1 MRLLIHLI
9 LRLIG
14 VVLLCLACTVGWV
27 LVDAHRSIEADTAS
41 SADRVAATLQNLFWR
56 DLLWRD
62 GTYRDALLPVPDWE
76 SIATMKSIAPGICIR
91 FTRGAEPAREVCS
104 QTEGV
109 GSPAPSWFVKG
120 YSQLFG
126 AHGSVTRPL
135 TVRQRHA
142 GTIEA
147 RAEPA
152 TAVRQAW
159 QQVTLMVG
167 IAAAMALGIGLLAAL
182 LIGHALMPAR
192 RIVVGL
198 RRLEQ
203 GDHHHRLPAFGA
215 TEFSH
220 IARAVNDLANRLAAT
235 TAERLA
241 LTKRLFQVQEEER
254 RALARDLHD
263 EFGQCLTATA
273 ALAAAIEAG
282 ATPTHPD
289 LAEDARAV
297 SRITRQ
303 MMSTLRGALARLRSQ
318 DLEELGLQDSLVQL
332 VARWNAS
339 TTRRSTFHL
348 DVAGDLA
355 GVPAEAAVNVYR
367 IAQEC
372 LTNAARHGRPQH
384 VHLRVAHSDH
394 FGDNAIAL
402 SVEDDG
408 GGDATLIGAASGHGI
423 LGIRER
429 IAALGGSLSIAA
441 AARGVR
447 IAAVIPLVLPRSLP
461 RPLASAA
468 PAMA

>member
-27 LVDAHRSIEADTAS
+27 LVDAHRSIEADTVS
-41 SADRVAATLQNLFWR
+41 SADRVAATLQNLYWR

-76 SIATMKSIAPGICIR
+76 SIATMKSIAPGICIS
-91 FTRGAEPAREVCS
+91 FTRGAEPPREVCS
-104 QTEGV
+104 QTEGI
-109 GSPAPSWFVKG
+109 GSVAPSWFVDVYG
-120 YSQLFG
+120 RLFG
-126 AHGSVTRPL
+126 PHGSVTRPL
-135 TVRQRHA
+135 TFRQRHA
-142 GTIEA
+142 GSVQA

-152 TAVRQAW
+152 VAVRQAW
-159 QQVTLMVG
+159 RQVTVMVG
-167 IAAAMALGIGLLAAL
+167 VAAAMALGIGLLATL

-192 RIVVGL
+192 SIVRGL

-203 GDHHHRLPAFGA
+203 GDHGHRLPAFGT
-215 TEFSH
+215 TEFSL
-220 IARAVNDLANRLAAT
+220 IARAVNDLASRLSAT
-235 TAERLA
+235 TAERIA

-282 ATPTHPD
+282 ARPAHPD
-289 LAEDARAV
+289 LAEDARAIA
-297 SRITRQ
+297 RITQQ
-303 MMSTLRGALARLRSQ
+303 MMTTLRGALARLRSQ
-318 DLEELGLQDSLVQL
+318 DLEELGLQDSLIQL

-339 TTRRSTFHL
+339 TTRRAVFHL

-355 GVPAEAAVNVYR
+355 SVPAEAAVNVYR

-372 LTNAARHGRPQH
+372 LTNAARHGRPRH
-384 VHLRVAHSDH
+384 VHLRVEHGNRG
-394 FGDNAIAL
+394 GDNAVAV

-408 GGDATLIGAASGHGI
+408 GGDATSINAASGHGI

-441 AARGVR
+441 AAHGVR
-447 IAAVIPLVLPRSLP
+447 VAAVIPLMLPRTQP
-461 RPLASAA
+461 AAAALA
-468 PAMA
+468 

>member
-41 SADRVAATLQNLFWR
+41 SADRVAATLQNLYWR
-56 DLLWRD
+56 ELLWRD
-62 GTYRDALLPVPDWE
+62 GTYRGALLPVPDWE

-91 FTRGAEPAREVCS
+91 FTLGAEPAREVCS

-109 GSPAPSWFVKG
+109 GSPAPDWFVSG
-120 YSQLFG
+120 YGWMFG
-126 AHGSVTRPL
+126 PHTSVTRPL
-135 TVRQRHA
+135 TVRQRNA
-142 GTIEA
+142 GSVQA
-147 RAEPA
+147 SPEPSA
-152 TAVRQAW
+152 AVRQAW
-159 QQVTLMVG
+159 HQVTVMVSV
-167 IAAAMALGIGLLAAL
+167 AAAMALGIGLLATM

-192 RIVVGL
+192 SIVSGL

-203 GDHHHRLPAFGA
+203 GDHRHRLPAFGT

-220 IARAVNDLANRLAAT
+220 IARAVNDLAGRLSAT

-273 ALAAAIEAG
+273 ALAAAIDAG
-282 ATPTHPD
+282 AAPTHPD
-289 LAEDARAV
+289 LAEDARAIA
-297 SRITRQ
+297 RITQQ
-303 MMSTLRGALARLRSQ
+303 MMTTLRGALARLRSQ
-318 DLEELGLQDSLVQL
+318 DLEELGLQDSLIQL

-339 TTRRSTFHL
+339 TTRRAVFHL
-348 DVAGDLA
+348 DVAGDLSS
-355 GVPAEAAVNVYR
+355 VPAETAVNIYR

-372 LTNAARHGRPQH
+372 LTNAARHGQPHH
-384 VHLRVAHSDH
+384 VHLRVEHGNHA
-394 FGDNAIAL
+394 GDNAIAV

-408 GGDATLIGAASGHGI
+408 GGDATLISAASGHGI

-447 IAAVIPLVLPRSLP
+447 VAAVIPLTLP
-461 RPLASAA
+461 RPQLHPQPSVALA
-468 PAMA
+468 

>member
-14 VVLLCLACTVGWV
+14 VVLVCLACTIGWV
-27 LVDAHRSIEADTAS
+27 LIDAHRSIEVDTAS
-41 SADRVAATLQNLFWR
+41 SAERVATTLQNLYWR

-62 GTYRDALLPVPDWE
+62 GAYRNALLPVPDWE

-91 FTRGAEPAREVCS
+91 FARGAEPAREICS

-109 GSPAPSWFVKG
+109 GSPAPSWFVSL
-120 YSQLFG
+120 YEQTFG
-126 AHGSVTRPL
+126 PHGSVTRPL
-135 TVRQRHA
+135 TMRQRNA
-142 GTIEA
+142 GTVEA

-152 TAVRQAW
+152 AAVRQAW
-159 QQVTLMVG
+159 HQVTVMVSV
-167 IAAAMALGIGLLAAL
+167 AAVMALGIALFATL

-192 RIVVGL
+192 AIVRGL

-203 GDHHHRLPAFGA
+203 GDHQHRLPAVGA
-215 TEFSH
+215 NEFSH
-220 IARAVNDLANRLAAT
+220 IARAVNDLAGRLAAT

-273 ALAAAIEAG
+273 ALAAAIETS
-282 ATPTHPD
+282 ATAAQLD
-289 LAEDARAV
+289 VAEDARAIA
-297 SRITRQ
+297 RITRQ

-339 TTRRSTFHL
+339 TTRRATFHL

-355 GVPAEAAVNVYR
+355 TVPAEAAVNVYR

-372 LTNAARHGRPQH
+372 LTNAARHGRPHH
-384 VHLRVAHSDH
+384 VYLRIISSN
-394 FGDNAIAL
+394 DNAIAL

-408 GGDATLIGAASGHGI
+408 GGDATAIDAAPGHGI

-441 AARGVR
+441 AAHGVR
-447 IAAVIPLVLPRSLP
+447 VAAIIPLMQARPSPAAV
-461 RPLASAA
+461 AA
-468 PAMA
+468 

>member
-14 VVLLCLACTVGWV
+14 VVLLCLACTIGWV
-27 LVDAHRSIEADTAS
+27 LVDAYRSIEADTAS
-41 SADRVAATLQNLFWR
+41 SADRVAATLQNLYWR

-62 GTYRDALLPVPDWE
+62 GAYRNALLPVPDWQ
-76 SIATMKSIAPGICIR
+76 SMATMKSIAPGICIR
-91 FTRGAEPAREVCS
+91 FTRGHEPPREVCS

-109 GSPAPSWFVKG
+109 GRPAPAWFVEG
-120 YSQLFG
+120 YGKLFG
-126 AHGSVTRPL
+126 PHGSVTRPL
-135 TVRQRHA
+135 TFRQRDA
-142 GTIEA
+142 GVVEA

-152 TAVRQAW
+152 AAVRQAW
-159 QQVTLMVG
+159 HQVTIMVSV
-167 IAAAMALGIGLLAAL
+167 AAVMALGIALLATL

-192 RIVVGL
+192 SIVRGL

-203 GDHHHRLPAFGA
+203 GDHGHRLPAFGA
-215 TEFSH
+215 SEFSL
-220 IARAVNDLANRLAAT
+220 IARAVNDLAGRLSAT
-235 TAERLA
+235 TAERIA

-273 ALAAAIEAG
+273 ALAAAIETG
-282 ATPTHPD
+282 AAPAHPE
-289 LAEDARAV
+289 LAEDARAIA
-297 SRITRQ
+297 RITQQ
-303 MMSTLRGALARLRSQ
+303 MMGTLRGALARLRSQ

-339 TTRRSTFHL
+339 TTRRATFHL

-355 GVPAEAAVNVYR
+355 RVPAEAAVNVYR

-372 LTNAARHGRPQH
+372 LTNAARHGRPHH
-384 VHLRVAHSDH
+384 VHLRVEHSDRV
-394 FGDNAIAL
+394 GADTVAV

-408 GGDATLIGAASGHGI
+408 GGDATTINAASGHGI

-441 AARGVR
+441 AAHGVR
-447 IAAVIPLVLPRSLP
+447 VAAVIPL
-461 RPLASAA
+461 
-468 PAMA
+468 